1 MPAADPDLVSV
12 LVWLHDYGKTIDPA
26 RQYEL
31 TLSEGRALL
40 DEFGCP
46 AEVTER
52 VVAYLEMIDRS
63 AELDLTTA
71 PIEVQIVSSADGCAH
86 FVGPFFHLWWWE
98 HAGTPYQE
106 LMAENRRKMVKDWT
120 RKIVLPEARAAFEG
134 RYRFLREQA
143 GDLPDRFLPR

>member
-1 MPAADPDLVSV
+1 MDHHLKIVERLAVELLQGRPAADPDLVSV

-40 DEFGCP
+40 DEYGCP

-86 FVGPFFHLWWWE
+86 FVGPSSTC
-98 HAGTPYQE
+98 GGGSTPV
-106 LMAENRRKMVKDWT
+106 RRT
-120 RKIVLPEARAAFEG
+120 RN
-134 RYRFLREQA
+134 
-143 GDLPDRFLPR
+143 